1 SNSQMHWSKQTG
13 YGCKTVLE
21 QDGYSFETFAAL
33 CLNGR
38 FVESARALSVPKFE
52 FSTLNALA
60 TVALRC

>member
-1 SNSQMHWSKQTG
+1 MQRNPRCERAQHKSGTSG
-13 YGCKTVLE
+13 LG
-21 QDGYSFETFAAL
+21 SFETFAAL